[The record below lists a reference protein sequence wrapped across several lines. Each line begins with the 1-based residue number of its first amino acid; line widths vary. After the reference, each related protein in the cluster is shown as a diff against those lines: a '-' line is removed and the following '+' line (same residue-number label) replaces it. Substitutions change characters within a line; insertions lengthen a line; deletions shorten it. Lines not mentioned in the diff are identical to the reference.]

1 MAPRALRQPAG
12 VEAFGTINQ
21 PTVGHTKCT
30 GMFYDAKSGVCR
42 LDFAFKN
49 ARITVTDGT
58 TSGSYGSYKFFDF
71 ANEGAIAF
79 LGSRQDYTKYTEDGT
94 GVPNDTAFEIG
105 VGTIAI
111 AAAADGTLGNG
122 TSENVGQ
129 AVTQTLSSG
138 TTTGTAVTNGSVVN
152 GTGTAC
158 DLCLNFSGSAATVDG
173 NGWLGV
179 TGTFSVSFMF
189 LGDD

>member
-1 MAPRALRQPAG
+1 MTLPRRTYPGLAD
-12 VEAFGTINQ
+12 FGTLTQ
-21 PTVGHTKCT
+21 PTSGRIEVTDIKTNAAT
-30 GMFYDAKSGVCR
+30 GVTR
-42 LDFAFKN
+42 IDFKFLR
-49 ARITVTDGT
+49 ARITVTDAAG
-58 TSGSYGSYKFFDF
+58 SGSYGAYKFFDF
-71 ANEGAIAF
+71 SEQAIAF
-79 LGSRQDYTKYTEDGT
+79 LGSRQDYTSYVSDGT

-105 VGTIAI
+105 VGTVAI

-129 AVTQTLSSG
+129 AVSQTLSSG

-158 DLCLNFSGSAATVDG
+158 DLVLNMSGSAATVDG
-173 NGWLGV
+173 NGWLDV
-179 TGTFSVSFMF
+179 NGTFSVSFMF